1 MSIEKFINRLKY
13 GFYTV
18 ESIETRAER
27 RIGFTTHGLIC
38 GTICNLL
45 SIIGLK
51 YMISLGAVPLCTIVV
66 AAFFLFLYITYII
79 EKKYLDGE
87 LFEKYITVFKRESFI
102 RKTLWAI
109 FAYAMMVVFFAYF
122 FVSIALFFMS

>member
-1 MSIEKFINRLKY
+1 MNIEKFLNRLRY
-13 GFYTV
+13 GFYTI

-27 RIGFTTHGLIC
+27 WIGFTTHGLIY

-66 AAFFLFLYITYII
+66 AAFFPFLYITYII

>member
-1 MSIEKFINRLKY
+1 MSIEKLLNRLRY
-13 GFYTV
+13 GFYTI

-27 RIGFTTHGLIC
+27 RIGFTTHALIC

-79 EKKYLDGE
+79 EKKYLDDE

>member
-1 MSIEKFINRLKY
+1 MNIEKFINLLKY
-13 GFYTV
+13 GFYTI

-51 YMISLGAVPLCTIVV
+51 YMISLGAVPLCSIVL
-66 AAFFLFLYITYII
+66 AAFFLDLYLLYLTD
-79 EKKYLDGE
+79 KKYLTDE
-87 LFEKYITVFKRESFI
+87 HFEKYMPVFKKETFI
-102 RKTLWAI
+102 RKILWAI
-109 FAYAMMVVFFAYF
+109 LAYALLVIFFAYF

>member
-1 MSIEKFINRLKY
+1 MSIEKLLNRLRY
-13 GFYTV
+13 GFYTI
-18 ESIETRAER
+18 ESIEARAER

>member
-13 GFYTV
+13 GFFTI

-51 YMISLGAVPLCTIVV
+51 YMISLGVVPLCTIVL
-66 AAFFLFLYITYII
+66 AAFFLDLYIMYII
-79 EKKYLDGE
+79 DKKYLDEE
-87 LFEKYITVFKRESFI
+87 LFEMYMPVFKRESFV
-102 RKTLWAI
+102 RKTLWAVS
-109 FAYAMMVVFFAYF
+109 AYALLAVVFVYVT
-122 FVSIALFFMS
+122 VSIGFFFMS

>member
-1 MSIEKFINRLKY
+1 MNIEKFLNRLRY
-13 GFYTV
+13 GFYTI
-18 ESIETRAER
+18 ESIPSIADR
-27 RIGFTTHGLIC
+27 RIGLIIHGLI
-38 GTICNLL
+38 GAPICNIL

-51 YMISLGAVPLCTIVV
+51 YMISLGAVTLCTIVV
-66 AAFFLFLYITYII
+66 TAFFLFLYITYII

>member
-13 GFYTV
+13 GFFTI

-51 YMISLGAVPLCTIVV
+51 YMISLGVVPLCTIVV

>member
-1 MSIEKFINRLKY
+1 MSIKKFLYRLKY
-13 GFYTV
+13 GFYTI
-18 ESIETRAER
+18 ESIKYIANQRLGV
-27 RIGFTTHGLIC
+27 ITTGLVGGLIC
-38 GTICNLL
+38 NIL

-51 YMISLGAVPLCTIVV
+51 YMISLGVVPLCTIVL
-66 AAFFLFLYITYII
+66 AAFFLFLYITYVIY
-79 EKKYLDGE
+79 KKYFDDE

>member
-1 MSIEKFINRLKY
+1 MSIEKLLNRLRY
-13 GFYTV
+13 GFYTI

-79 EKKYLDGE
+79 EKKYLDDE

>member
-1 MSIEKFINRLKY
+1 MSIEKLLNRLKY
-13 GFYTV
+13 GFYTI

-79 EKKYLDGE
+79 EKKYLDDE

>member
-1 MSIEKFINRLKY
+1 MSIKKFLYRLKY
-13 GFYTV
+13 GFYTID
-18 ESIETRAER
+18 SIEPRADR
-27 RIGFTTHGLIC
+27 RLGVITTGLVGGLIC
-38 GTICNLL
+38 NIL

-51 YMISLGAVPLCTIVV
+51 YMISLGVVPLCTIVLS
-66 AAFFLFLYITYII
+66 AFFLFLYITYII

>member
-13 GFYTV
+13 GFFTI

-38 GTICNLL
+38 GIICNLL

-51 YMISLGAVPLCTIVV
+51 YMISLGVVPLCTIVL
-66 AAFFLFLYITYII
+66 AAFFLDLYIMYII
-79 EKKYLDGE
+79 DKKYLDEE
-87 LFEKYITVFKRESFI
+87 LFEMYMPVFKRESFV
-102 RKTLWAI
+102 RKTLWAVS
-109 FAYAMMVVFFAYF
+109 AYALLAVVFVYVT
-122 FVSIALFFMS
+122 VSIGLFFMS

>member
-13 GFYTV
+13 GFFTI

-51 YMISLGAVPLCTIVV
+51 YMISLGVVPLCTIVL
-66 AAFFLFLYITYII
+66 AAFFLDLYIMYII
-79 EKKYLDGE
+79 DKKYLDE
-87 LFEKYITVFKRESFI
+87 KLFEMYMPVFKRESFV
-102 RKTLWAI
+102 RKTLWAVS
-109 FAYAMMVVFFAYF
+109 AYALMVVFFVYF

>member
-1 MSIEKFINRLKY
+1 MSIEKFLNRLRY
-13 GFYTV
+13 GFYTI

-27 RIGFTTHGLIC
+27 RIGFTTHALIC

-66 AAFFLFLYITYII
+66 AAFFLDLYLLYLTD
-79 EKKYLDGE
+79 KKYLTDE
-87 LFEKYITVFKRESFI
+87 HFEKYMPAFKKETFI
-102 RKTLWAI
+102 RKILWAI
-109 FAYAMMVVFFAYF
+109 LAYALLVIVFAYF
-122 FVSIALFFMS
+122 FVSFALFCMS

>member
-1 MSIEKFINRLKY
+1 MSIEKLLNRLRY
-13 GFYTV
+13 GFYTI

-27 RIGFTTHGLIC
+27 WIGFTTHGLIY

-79 EKKYLDGE
+79 EKKYLDDE

-102 RKTLWAI
+102 RKALWAI

>member
-1 MSIEKFINRLKY
+1 MSIEKFLNRLRY
-13 GFYTV
+13 GFYTI

-79 EKKYLDGE
+79 EKKYLDDE

-102 RKTLWAI
+102 RKALWAI
-109 FAYAMMVVFFAYF
+109 FSYAMMVVFFAYF

>member
-51 YMISLGAVPLCTIVV
+51 YMILLGAVPLCTIVL
-66 AAFFLFLYITYII
+66 AAFFLFLYITYVIY
-79 EKKYLDGE
+79 KKYFDDE

>member
-51 YMISLGAVPLCTIVV
+51 YMISLGAVTLCTIVV
-66 AAFFLFLYITYII
+66 TAFFLDLYLLYLTD
-79 EKKYLDGE
+79 KKYLTDE
-87 LFEKYITVFKRESFI
+87 HFEKYMTVFKKEPFI
-102 RKTLWAI
+102 KKTLWAVL
-109 FAYAMMVVFFAYF
+109 AYALLVIIFAYF
-122 FVSIALFFMS
+122 FVSIAFFFMS

>member
-1 MSIEKFINRLKY
+1 MNIEKFINLLKY
-13 GFYTV
+13 GFYTI

-51 YMISLGAVPLCTIVV
+51 YMISLGAVPLCSIVL
-66 AAFFLFLYITYII
+66 AAFFLDLYIMYII
-79 EKKYLDGE
+79 DKKYLDE
-87 LFEKYITVFKRESFI
+87 KLFEKYMPVFKRESFI
-102 RKTLWAI
+102 RKALWAVSAYALLTVV
-109 FAYAMMVVFFAYF
+109 FAYVT
-122 FVSIALFFMS
+122 VSIGLFFMS

>member
-1 MSIEKFINRLKY
+1 MSIEKFLNMLRY
-13 GFYTV
+13 GFYTI

>member
-1 MSIEKFINRLKY
+1 MNIEKFINLLKY
-13 GFYTV
+13 GFYTI

-51 YMISLGAVPLCTIVV
+51 YMISLGAVPLCSIVL
-66 AAFFLFLYITYII
+66 AAFFLDLYIMYII
-79 EKKYLDGE
+79 DKKYLDE
-87 LFEKYITVFKRESFI
+87 KLFEKYMPVFKRESFI
-102 RKTLWAI
+102 RKALWAI
-109 FAYAMMVVFFAYF
+109 LAYALLVIVFAYF
-122 FVSIALFFMS
+122 FVSFALFCMS

>member
-1 MSIEKFINRLKY
+1 M
-13 GFYTV
+13 
-18 ESIETRAER
+18 
-27 RIGFTTHGLIC
+27 
-38 GTICNLL
+38 
-45 SIIGLK
+45 
-51 YMISLGAVPLCTIVV
+51 VPLCTIVV

-79 EKKYLDGE
+79 EKKYLDDE

-102 RKTLWAI
+102 RKALWAI

>member
-1 MSIEKFINRLKY
+1 MNIEKFINLLKY
-13 GFYTV
+13 GFYTI

-51 YMISLGAVPLCTIVV
+51 YMISLGAVPLCSIVL
-66 AAFFLFLYITYII
+66 AAFFLDLYIMYII
-79 EKKYLDGE
+79 DKKYLDE
-87 LFEKYITVFKRESFI
+87 KLFEKYMPVFKRESFI
-102 RKTLWAI
+102 RKALWAI

>member
-1 MSIEKFINRLKY
+1 M
-13 GFYTV
+13 
-18 ESIETRAER
+18 
-27 RIGFTTHGLIC
+27 
-38 GTICNLL
+38 
-45 SIIGLK
+45 
-51 YMISLGAVPLCTIVV
+51 V

>member
-13 GFYTV
+13 GFFTI

-51 YMISLGAVPLCTIVV
+51 YMISLGVVPLCTIVL
-66 AAFFLFLYITYII
+66 AAFFLDLYIMYII
-79 EKKYLDGE
+79 DKKYLD
-87 LFEKYITVFKRESFI
+87 EKLIEMYMPVFNRESFD
-102 RKTLWAI
+102 
-109 FAYAMMVVFFAYF
+109 
-122 FVSIALFFMS
+122 

>member
-1 MSIEKFINRLKY
+1 MSIEKFLNRLKY

-51 YMISLGAVPLCTIVV
+51 YMILLGAVPLCSIVL
-66 AAFFLFLYITYII
+66 AAFFLDLYIMYII
-79 EKKYLDGE
+79 DQKYLDE
-87 LFEKYITVFKRESFI
+87 EIFERYMPVFKRESFI
-102 RKTLWAI
+102 RKTLWAVS
-109 FAYAMMVVFFAYF
+109 AYALLAVVFAYF
-122 FVSIALFFMS
+122 TVSIALFFMS

>member
-51 YMISLGAVPLCTIVV
+51 YMILLGAVPLCSIVL
-66 AAFFLFLYITYII
+66 AAFFLDLYIMYII
-79 EKKYLDGE
+79 DQKYLE
-87 LFEKYITVFKRESFI
+87 IFERYMPVFKRESFI
-102 RKTLWAI
+102 RKTLWAVS
-109 FAYAMMVVFFAYF
+109 AYALLAVVFAYF
-122 FVSIALFFMS
+122 TVSIALFFMS